1 MDETQLRRLS
11 TQMIRLQGHRRVANP
26 RFAQWFDRD
35 RRRDSE
41 AGGFRAGPG
50 VYERLRQEERRA
62 VGY

>member
-41 AGGFRAGPG
+41 AVGDALPTA
-50 VYERLRQEERRA
+50 ECDSAA
-62 VGY
+62 VPYM